1 MTVAYE
7 NQFDLKH
14 YTKADSN
21 DIELALIGIEIMEEI
36 QQMARQ
42 QNVHF
47 SLDAD
52 DGISCENKKTE
63 SDITEFK
70 NYIVY
75 LNGDMKTYC
84 DESGCYTEIVLQ
96 TYKAF
101 NR

>member
-14 YTKADSN
+14 DTKADSN

-52 DGISCENKKTE
+52 DG
-63 SDITEFK
+63 
-70 NYIVY
+70 
-75 LNGDMKTYC
+75 
-84 DESGCYTEIVLQ
+84 
-96 TYKAF
+96 
-101 NR
+101 

>member
-42 QNVHF
+42 NACGSTPQLGMLF
-47 SLDAD
+47 SF
-52 DGISCENKKTE
+52 IPQK
-63 SDITEFK
+63 I
-70 NYIVY
+70 
-75 LNGDMKTYC
+75 
-84 DESGCYTEIVLQ
+84 
-96 TYKAF
+96 
-101 NR
+101 